1 MQIYQKN
8 QIIYFFKIST
18 IAMILSLLLSIVIH
32 LTVEYTFSID
42 KTLLTATKIFFD
54 ILPLVFI
61 KQKNFL
67 FKDGPGKATLLILY
81 YLLLVPFIDFS
92 LELDENNQNIQYI
105 FQFLSF
111 FNVLLLIISH
121 IILLKYVVIDFFRRR
136 RKIVARDIGI
146 VITTY
151 MTIAISFGL
160 IYTLL
165 SLISNEP
172 AFNGISQNTPNFH
185 FYLKHIYFSFITIAT
200 VGYGDIYPLTP
211 LGQFLVVIEIMMG
224 IILTNVILGLVIGSG
239 ILTTNDKE
247 K

>member
-8 QIIYFFKIST
+8 QVVYFFKISL
-18 IAMILSLLLSIVIH
+18 IALIISFISSIIIHMAVEFEFIFSKISLTS
-32 LTVEYTFSID
+32 
-42 KTLLTATKIFFD
+42 TKIFLD
-54 ILPLVFI
+54 ILPIVFI

-67 FKDGPGKATLLILY
+67 FRDGPGKATLLILY
-81 YLLLVPFIDFS
+81 YLLLVPYIDFS
-92 LELDENNQNIQYI
+92 LELDENNIKIQYL
-105 FQFLSF
+105 FQILSC
-111 FNVLLLIISH
+111 FNVLLLIVSH
-121 IILLKYVVIDFFRRR
+121 IMLLKYVVVDFFRRR

-160 IYTLL
+160 IYTIL
-165 SLISNEP
+165 SLLNENP
-172 AFNGISQNTPNFH
+172 VFNGISRDLPSLH

-211 LGQFLVVIEIMMG
+211 LSQFLVILEIMMG
-224 IILTNVILGLVIGSG
+224 IILTNVILGLLIGSG
-239 ILTTNDKE
+239 ILTTNMNE

>member
-8 QIIYFFKIST
+8 QLIYFFKISG
-18 IAMILSLLLSIVIH
+18 IAVILSLILSFGVH
-32 LTVEYTFSID
+32 LFVEYHLEIEKIF
-42 KTLLTATKIFFD
+42 LTATKIFFD

-92 LELDENNQNIQYI
+92 LELDENNRNIQYI
-105 FQFLSF
+105 FQFLSI

-121 IILLKYVVIDFFRRR
+121 IILLKYVVIDFFKRR

-165 SLISNEP
+165 SLFSKEP
-172 AFNGISQNTPNFH
+172 VFNGVNQAVPTFH
-185 FYLKHIYFSFITIAT
+185 FYLQHIYFSFITIAT
-200 VGYGDIYPLTP
+200 VGYGDIYPITP
-211 LGQFLVVIEIMMG
+211 IGHFLVVMEIMMG

-239 ILTTNDKE
+239 ILTTDKKE
-247 K
+247 R

>member
-8 QIIYFFKIST
+8 QIIYFFKISG
-18 IAMILSLLLSIVIH
+18 IAVILSLILSFGVH
-32 LTVEYTFSID
+32 LFVEYHLEIEKIF
-42 KTLLTATKIFFD
+42 LTATKIFFD

-92 LELDENNQNIQYI
+92 LELDENNRNIQYI
-105 FQFLSF
+105 FQFLSI

-121 IILLKYVVIDFFRRR
+121 IILLKYVVIDFFKRR

-165 SLISNEP
+165 SLFSNCLLYTSP
-172 AFNGISQNTPNFH
+172 SPRD
-185 FYLKHIYFSFITIAT
+185 S
-200 VGYGDIYPLTP
+200 
-211 LGQFLVVIEIMMG
+211 
-224 IILTNVILGLVIGSG
+224 
-239 ILTTNDKE
+239 
-247 K
+247 

>member
-8 QIIYFFKIST
+8 QIIYFLKISA
-18 IAMILSLLLSIVIH
+18 IALILSLVLSIGIH
-32 LTVEYTFSID
+32 LTIEYEFIID

-92 LELDENNQNIQYI
+92 LELDENNPNIQYI

-121 IILLKYVVIDFFRRR
+121 VILLKYVVIDFFRRR

-165 SLISNEP
+165 SLFSNEP
-172 AFNGISQNTPNFH
+172 VFNGVSQNLPSFH

-239 ILTTNDKE
+239 ILTTKDKE
-247 K
+247 I